1 MLRRRAIVSAAI
13 AILVLAGLYLVFRSS
28 GNGKVPPQP
37 RAYQLAILGQRVA
50 SGPTV
55 LKARQGDP
63 ITIAVTTDNAGMISI
78 HGYEQTVDVVPDKA
92 VTLAFTADRA
102 GRYAVDLHGADNS
115 HSEVAALEIQPR

>member
-28 GNGKVPPQP
+28 GNGKVPAQP
-37 RAYQLAILGQRVA
+37 RAYQLTILGQGVV

-78 HGYEQTVDVVPDKA
+78 HGYEQMVDVQPGQP

-102 GRYAVDLHGADNS
+102 GRYSLDLHGADNS
-115 HSEVAALEIQPR
+115 HTEVAALEVQPR